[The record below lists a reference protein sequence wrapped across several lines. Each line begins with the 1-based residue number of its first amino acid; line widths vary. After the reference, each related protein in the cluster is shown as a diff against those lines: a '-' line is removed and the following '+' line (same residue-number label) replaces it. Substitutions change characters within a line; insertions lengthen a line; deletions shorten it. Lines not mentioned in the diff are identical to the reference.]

1 MEVAQAWYLRPAPVE
16 VLRKEEA
23 AAALLDLAAV
33 SKDELKKPRSLV
45 DVVLLGPELRRR
57 GSELVLWISLERK
70 ERTMIE
76 VKSCTLATIR
86 ASATAASSSCSE
98 QLSEVI
104 KVTQF
109 VEEKNLSFE
118 FVPKRELKEPMDQLR
133 QLPPKLSVPLLWI
146 PGVTGLHIPGCSC
159 DK

>member
-1 MEVAQAWYLRPAPVE
+1 MEVAQVWYLRPAPVE

-23 AAALLDLAAV
+23 AAALLDLAGV

-45 DVVLLGPELRRR
+45 DVILLGPELRRR
-57 GSELVLWISLERK
+57 GSELVLRISLEMK
-70 ERTMIE
+70 ERMMIE

-86 ASATAASSSCSE
+86 ASATAASSSSSE

-109 VEEKNLSFE
+109 VGEKKLLFQ
-118 FVPKRELKEPMDQLR
+118 FVPKRELKELMDKLR
-133 QLPPKLSVPLLWI
+133 QFPPKLSVPLLWI
-146 PGVTGLHIPGCSC
+146 PGVIGLHTPGCSC
-159 DK
+159 NK